1 MIFRLSNT
9 IKVVITGQNCVV
21 QKMKRAMNV
30 NERNNQIEIELL
42 QSLDWLPSNLVAEKL
57 QRKALSLES
66 EGYKLFLKDQFDAR
80 GEIYD
85 ALLST
90 LPVLKQY
97 GDLFA
102 IDWLYR
108 EKQVLITR
116 ARATFEEFQQALG
129 KGIINVELDIAEVEF
144 TQSNYV
150 TARPM
155 DLLLNDKPDLF
166 EVFFDDWHLNDTRNI
181 PTIEIDWFKVWLD
194 SQSNR

>member
-1 MIFRLSNT
+1 
-9 IKVVITGQNCVV
+9 
-21 QKMKRAMNV
+21 MKRAMNV

-42 QSLDWLPSNLVAEKL
+42 QSLDWLPSNLIAEKL

-129 KGIINVELDIAEVEF
+129 KGIINVELDIAEVEL

-166 EVFFDDWHLNDTRNI
+166 EVFFDDWHLNDTRKI

>member
-1 MIFRLSNT
+1 
-9 IKVVITGQNCVV
+9 
-21 QKMKRAMNV
+21 MNV